1 MLSFLHPKVSL
12 ETVRRGGQSIC
23 PSCPCPAE
31 SEGSTCSK
39 NEEETASAAGC
50 ELKGS
55 YGNILLFLQL

>member
-1 MLSFLHPKVSL
+1 MLSFLHPKVGL

-39 NEEETASAAGC
+39 NEEDTTAAAGC